1 MSETAYY
8 TPETVEHARQHLA
21 TEEFVKVV
29 AGGQT
34 LMLLVRQGFVDADA
48 LVDVSDVS
56 TLSGI
61 DVADGT
67 ATIGATTT
75 YRELA
80 THDLG
85 SQVAMLGET
94 ATVVGDRQVRAMGT
108 VGGALGHADPAFD
121 LLPTLCCLDA
131 EIDLG
136 STDGER
142 TVPIERYLV
151 GHMRTECEPDELIER
166 VRFDVDS
173 EMGTAYEK
181 HARVEDGWA
190 TVGTAAAVTTAAG
203 RFEDVRVG
211 LAAVADTAIRSPAVE
226 DALVGEPATDDAIE
240 AASEAV
246 VEDIDPLDDLSGSAE
261 YKRSLAPTLVERTL
275 GTALDRAGGER

>member
-1 MSETAYY
+1 MSETVYH
-8 TPETVEHARQHLA
+8 TPKTVEGARQHLA

-48 LVDVSDVS
+48 LVDVSGVS
-56 TLSGI
+56 ALSGI

-75 YRELA
+75 YRELSE
-80 THDLG
+80 HDLG
-85 SQVAMLGET
+85 GQLAMLGE
-94 ATVVGDRQVRAMGT
+94 ASTVVGDRQVRTMGT

-131 EIDLG
+131 AVELG
-136 STDGER
+136 STEGTR
-142 TVPIERYLV
+142 TVPIEQYLV
-151 GHMRTECEPDELIER
+151 GHMRTDRDPDELIER
-166 VRFDVDS
+166 VRFDVDPR
-173 EMGTAYEK
+173 MGTAYEK
-181 HARVEDGWA
+181 HSRVEDGWA
-190 TVGTAAAVTTAAG
+190 TVGVAAAVTTEAG

-211 LAAVADTAIRSPAVE
+211 LTAVADTAVRSPAVE
-226 DALVGEPATDDAIE
+226 DALVGQPVSEDTIE

-246 VEDIDPLDDLSGSAE
+246 VEDIDPLDDLSGSAA
-261 YKRSLAPTLVERTL
+261 YKRSLAPALVERAI
-275 GTALDRAGGER
+275 GSALERTGGER